1 MDEETQT
8 AAQTQPPDVGPSQ
21 EPKSLGLE
29 RWVQFGFVL
38 VAIITFFLA
47 DKLIEFIWGYF
58 AQPESAVVTGAAA
71 IVGILTAFLA
81 YRHRKLNPLAHEV
94 AAELSKV
101 TWPSRQETWYS
112 TVVVI
117 VTSVIA
123 AVYLGGFDAL
133 WSAFTDLIY
142 STS

>member
-1 MDEETQT
+1 MDEEQQT
-8 AAQTQPPDVGPSQ
+8 AEGPQPTGE

-38 VAIITFFLA
+38 VAIVTFFLA
-47 DKLIEFIWGYF
+47 DKLIEFVWGYF
-58 AQPESAVVTGAAA
+58 AQPEGAVVTGAAA
-71 IVGILTAFLA
+71 IVGILAGYLM
-81 YRHRKLNPLAHEV
+81 YRHPKLNPLAHEV
-94 AAELSKV
+94 AGELAKV

-117 VTSVIA
+117 VTSIIA
-123 AVYLGGFDAL
+123 AVYLGAFDAL